1 MIQTAPYSADGSL
14 RQSKEKTF
22 ELDTT
27 VLSSIDKLDDYYQ
40 YVAFRNEGGI
50 QKRYLRFSYLNEP
63 YEWMIEQRGRMVRLQ
78 VKHV

>member
-1 MIQTAPYSADGSL
+1 MKNLLLPVCQVKMIVTGPYLSDVSL

-40 YVAFRNEGGI
+40 YVAFKNEGGVH
-50 QKRYLRFSYLNEP
+50 KRFVRFSYLNEP
-63 YEWMIEQRGRMVRLQ
+63 Y
-78 VKHV
+78 